1 MRSQESHGGWRME
14 EERLL
19 FAQIEAGRK
28 ENQPLKAIF
37 AQVAAATGRKPNS
50 VRNYYYARVKEQ
62 DLQTQALHV
71 GAFVP
76 FGQDDPEKKPCSM
89 IARTELIEETL
100 KEALEGRQIQ
110 PVIRGH
116 Q

>member
-76 FGQDDPEKKPCSM
+76 FGQDEIRQLLRRVLSAQAKRHFRAGLHPGDG
-89 IARTELIEETL
+89 
-100 KEALEGRQIQ
+100 GRGQ
-110 PVIRGH
+110 
-116 Q
+116 